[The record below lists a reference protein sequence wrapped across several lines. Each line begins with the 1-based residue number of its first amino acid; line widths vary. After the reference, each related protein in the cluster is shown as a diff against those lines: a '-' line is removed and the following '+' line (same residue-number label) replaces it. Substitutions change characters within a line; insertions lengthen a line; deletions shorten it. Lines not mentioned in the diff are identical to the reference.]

1 VRKLEAISK
10 IITFL
15 LDNLIGVA
23 ILAAVL
29 ITLWLAVGV
38 DVRQPNQ
45 PIGGLGQTV
54 KAEMQSLVPPK
65 N

>member
-1 VRKLEAISK
+1 VRKLEAVSK
-10 IITFL
+10 IVTFL
-15 LDNLIGVA
+15 LDNLIGITA
-23 ILAAVL
+23 LAFVL

-38 DVRQPNQ
+38 DVRHPNQ

-54 KAEMQSLVPPK
+54 KTGMQELVPPK